1 MLALLPSKPRPYSSM
16 PDPTALRKLL
26 RSNLSIPTMPA
37 VVQKINS
44 LIGNP
49 ETGTRDIGELVAE
62 DGPLTAK
69 VLRIANSAYYG
80 LASECLTTEHASTIL
95 GVNVLKNIVTQ
106 VAVINQFA
114 NLEAETGFKVSD
126 IWKRASLTAQIA
138 SLMSREAHNVRI
150 LSPEEF
156 YVCGLLHKIGQV
168 VMLDSIGKPYA
179 QLLKRAADAGAS
191 ALATETAALG
201 FNHQD
206 VGAVVAKRWD
216 LPDAV
221 VDAIQ
226 YHGAPL
232 AEIGPRLHVHLIT
245 VSSRIAR
252 YLIVGEN
259 DAASAMLLSNCE
271 ALGMDPE
278 RSIQLLERIDLS
290 AA

>member
-1 MLALLPSKPRPYSSM
+1 M

-37 VVQKINS
+37 VVQKINA

-49 ETGTRDIGELVAE
+49 ETGTRDIGQLVSE

-80 LASECLTTEHASTIL
+80 LASECRTTEHASTIL

-114 NLEAETGFKVSD
+114 DLEAETGFRVSD
-126 IWKRASLTAQIA
+126 IWTRASLTAQIA
-138 SLMSREAHNVRI
+138 SLMCNEADNVRV

-179 QLLKRAADAGAS
+179 QLLKRAADSGSS

-221 VDAIQ
+221 IDAIQ
-226 YHGAPL
+226 YHGL
-232 AEIGPRLHVHLIT
+232 SIEEVGPRLHVHLIT
-245 VSSRIAR
+245 VASRIAR
-252 YLIVGEN
+252 YLIVGDA
-259 DAASAMLLSNCE
+259 DAASAMLLSNCT
-271 ALGMDPE
+271 ALGMNPE
-278 RSIQLLERIDLS
+278 RAIQLLDKVDVS

>member
-1 MLALLPSKPRPYSSM
+1 M

-26 RSNLSIPTMPA
+26 RSNLTIPTMPA
-37 VVQKINS
+37 VIQKINA

-49 ETGTRDIGELVAE
+49 ETGTRDIGELVSA

-80 LASECLTTEHASTIL
+80 LANECLTTEHASTIL

-114 NLEAETGFKVSD
+114 DLEKETGFKVSD
-126 IWKRASLTAQIA
+126 IWTRASVTAQLA
-138 SLMSREAHNVRI
+138 SLMCNEADNVRI

-156 YVCGLLHKIGQV
+156 FVCGLLHKIGQV

-179 QLLKRAADAGAS
+179 QLLKRAADNAAS
-191 ALATETAALG
+191 ALATETQVLG

-206 VGAVVAKRWD
+206 VGALVAKRWD

-221 VDAIQ
+221 IDAIQ
-226 YHGAPL
+226 YHGLPL
-232 AEIGPRLHVHLIT
+232 EEVGPRLHVHLIT
-245 VSSRIAR
+245 VASRVAR
-252 YLIVGEN
+252 YLMVGEN
-259 DAASAMLLSNCE
+259 DAASAMLLNNCD
-271 ALGMDPE
+271 ALGMNQE
-278 RSIQLLERIDLS
+278 RAIRLLDKVDLS
-290 AA
+290 AS